1 MPSPFDQA
9 KGYGFWVSG
18 MQITMG
24 FTWWQH
30 IFDMVFL
37 RINLAFGI
45 VFPLLRQRVITIFGF
60 ATYEM
65 GKLRQVV

>member
-9 KGYGFWVSG
+9 KGYGYWVSG
-18 MQITMG
+18 MEIITELI
-24 FTWWQH
+24 WRQQ
-30 IFDMVFL
+30 IFDVVFL

-45 VFPLLRQRVITIFGF
+45 VFPLLRQRVITISGF

-65 GKLRQVV
+65 GKLRQFV

>member
-1 MPSPFDQA
+1 MPGPFDQA
-9 KGYGFWVSG
+9 KGYGFWVSE
-18 MQITMG
+18 MEITTG
-24 FTWWQH
+24 FTWRQQ

-45 VFPLLRQRVITIFGF
+45 VFPLLRQRVITISWF

-65 GKLRQVV
+65 RKLRQVV